1 MKKILFIITI
11 ILIMSLT
18 SCGHTHNYKTF
29 TVNPTCTSEGYTEYI
44 CECGDMYVGDHK
56 DKLDHS
62 YDEGKITKE
71 PTEDEEGIKKY
82 TCTKC
87 GNELEETLEKLE
99 HTHKYNETVVDPT
112 CTKEGY
118 TEYICKCND
127 TYKDNY
133 TDKLDHS
140 YDEGKIT
147 KEPTEDEEGIKK
159 YTCTE
164 CENEL
169 EETLEKLEHTH
180 KYDETVIEP
189 TCTKEGYTEY
199 TCKCNDTYKDNYTDK
214 LDHSYDEG
222 NITKEPTED
231 EEGTILYTCKECG
244 NQKEETLEK
253 LEHTHKYSETVKEPT
268 CTEQGYTE
276 YICYCSHTYKDNY
289 KKVLDH
295 SYNEGSITKEPTEDE
310 EGTILYT
317 CTECGNEKEEK
328 LPKIQRYEVY
338 FNLNGGLLDFGYQSL
353 NELSSDFLSDYN
365 KASKSEATIANF
377 QKDTSS
383 SIKVAFADKTFLEK
397 WNWLLQYM
405 YLDLLIYNTQLGTTN
420 DKYVSD
426 ALDLFPRLLENDT
439 TVIEDGTKG
448 PNFRTL
454 IRSYLHGMMNKVKGA
469 DSHNTTFA
477 KYSPDFSITENQ
489 TKLLASQ
496 YNQKY
501 KLLSTDILP
510 TPHKE
515 NYNFLGWYTD
525 EGILV
530 EKITTNITL
539 YALWEE
545 KTMVEKVEITN
556 KKTQL
561 YLEDTYQLTW
571 DITPVDATN
580 KNVIFM
586 SSNQSIATVD
596 KNGLITTHMAGT
608 VTITLLSLATN
619 ELTDSVTINV
629 VKSGY
634 FDISYETNSYV
645 EINDTIK
652 INATFISHDDDILPV
667 VWSSSDENIAIVDQ
681 DGNVTGIKSGTV
693 TIKVS
698 LEEDSNLYKEF
709 LIVVVDKEIS
719 EALKVV
725 LEAHESNIYVES
737 DLPIGAGTPVYYADV
752 IRSVSKILYND
763 ELVINTKYNQATN
776 DKYGDELQ
784 NRILEGYDFITVH
797 YTGSMG
803 KGDTAEA
810 IAKYFAKPLS
820 SVKTSIHYTTG
831 NDGVFKGIDEEYR
844 AAHAGDDGSIDT
856 VEKFE
861 YRDTPVE
868 VLPTDPKFPVVSITK
883 NATFAINGRDTGIK
897 VPEKTI
903 RGNEG
908 YVTDSK
914 WLNAMGLA
922 VNIKDGK
929 YQLGTAWWC
938 YTQVYEGRIC
948 SNGGNRNSIGI
959 ESCVNEGS
967 DLWYTW
973 QKTAQLVADIM
984 LRRNIDITHV
994 KGHHFFSAKNCPQ
1007 PFLER
1012 ELKLWWEFIDLVQ
1025 AEYQKILIANQY
1037 EFKLIENSEFID
1049 YKGRVIKQNKYPTLI
1064 TYKVEIKNGNNTET
1078 IELSSIVE
1086 GTYKK

>member
-44 CECGDMYVGDHK
+44 CECGDIYVGDHK

-99 HTHKYNETVVDPT
+99 HTHKYNETV
-112 CTKEGY
+112 
-118 TEYICKCND
+118 
-127 TYKDNY
+127 
-133 TDKLDHS
+133 
-140 YDEGKIT
+140 
-147 KEPTEDEEGIKK
+147 
-159 YTCTE
+159 
-164 CENEL
+164 
-169 EETLEKLEHTH
+169 
-180 KYDETVIEP
+180 IEP

-199 TCKCNDTYKDNYTDK
+199 ICKCNDTYKDNYTDK

-231 EEGTILYTCKECG
+231 EEGTILYTCK
-244 NQKEETLEK
+244 
-253 LEHTHKYSETVKEPT
+253 
-268 CTEQGYTE
+268 
-276 YICYCSHTYKDNY
+276 
-289 KKVLDH
+289 
-295 SYNEGSITKEPTEDE
+295 
-310 EGTILYT
+310 
-317 CTECGNEKEEK
+317 ECGNEKEEK

-365 KASKSEATIANF
+365 KASKSEVTIANF

-469 DSHNTTFA
+469 DSHNPTFA

-501 KLLSTDILP
+501 KMLSTDILA

-586 SSNQSIATVD
+586 SSNQSVATVD
-596 KNGLITTHMAGT
+596 KNGLVTTHMAGT

-652 INATFISHDDDILPV
+652 INATFISHDDDILPL

-868 VLPTDPKFPVVSITK
+868 VLPTDPLFPVVSITK

-897 VPEKTI
+897 VPEETKFG
-903 RGNEG
+903 RG
-908 YVTDSK
+908 YVTENK
-914 WLNAMGLA
+914 WLNNMGLA

-938 YTQVYEGRIC
+938 YTQVWEGRIC

-1037 EFKLIENSEFID
+1037 EFKLIENSDFID
-1049 YKGRVIKQNKYPTLI
+1049 NKGRVIKQGKYPTLI
-1064 TYKVEIKNGNNTET
+1064 TYKVEIKNGNNIET

-1086 GTYKK
+1086 GTYNK